1 VHIELVKFRRSKD
14 SPFEDGIMLGHDR
27 LLIDAQ
33 YEVVDAPIWDW
44 ESADR
49 FMLDVELRKEGRI

>member
-1 VHIELVKFRRSKD
+1 
-14 SPFEDGIMLGHDR
+14 MLGHDR

-33 YEVVDAPIWDW
+33 FEVVDAPIWDW